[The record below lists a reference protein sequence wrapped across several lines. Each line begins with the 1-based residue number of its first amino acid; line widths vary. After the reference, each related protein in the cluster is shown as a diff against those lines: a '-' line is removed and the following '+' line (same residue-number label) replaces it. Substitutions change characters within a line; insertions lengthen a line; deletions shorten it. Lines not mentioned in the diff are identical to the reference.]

1 MKTSFCVEII
11 PSIWYYLDM
20 NRNIFTENELQLL
33 EDAMVQHGVVV
44 TFSQL
49 HQLFNKD
56 IQYTRKRIS
65 KLVNEGWLTRIKKG
79 LYVISDISTRGTLA
93 IDHRAVVNL
102 LVEDAYI
109 SFLSAL
115 QFHGYYNQLLSS
127 IRAVSLEQ
135 IKSRTI
141 KNYTYHFT
149 TTQAKYFYGWEIH
162 EMDGQEIKIASFEK
176 ALIDLI
182 QFHRSAYSTDIVLE
196 KLFDYQDEIDQD
208 KLTQY
213 LLKSNL
219 TTRRIFGFLLDC
231 AGMDSQQLLLS
242 VANRKSVSAI
252 SDAQDKVYNH
262 KWKLYYDPFFE
273 QYVKK
278 ENHQTTA

>member
-1 MKTSFCVEII
+1 M
-11 PSIWYYLDM
+11 WYYHCM
-20 NRNIFTENELQLL
+20 KRNIFTENELQLL
-33 EDAMVQHGVVV
+33 EDAIVQYGVVV

-49 HQLFNKD
+49 HQLLNKD
-56 IQYTRKRIS
+56 VQYTRKRIS
-65 KLVNEGWLTRIKKG
+65 KLVNDGWLTRIKKG
-79 LYVISDISTRGTLA
+79 LYVISDISTRGILA

-102 LVEDAYI
+102 LVENAYI

-115 QFHGYYNQLLSS
+115 QFHSYYNQLLGG
-127 IRAVSLEQ
+127 IRSVSLEKA
-135 IKSRTI
+135 KSRTI
-141 KNYTYHFT
+141 GNYIFHFT
-149 TTQAKYFYGWEIH
+149 TTQAKYFYGWETH
-162 EMDGQEIKIASFEK
+162 EIDGQEIKIASFEK

-182 QFHRSAYSTDIVLE
+182 QFHRSGYSTDIVLE
-196 KLFDYQDEIDQD
+196 KLLDYQNEIDQD

-231 AGMDSQQLLLS
+231 ADMDSHQLLLS
-242 VANRKSVSAI
+242 VANRKSVSSI

-262 KWKLYYDPFFE
+262 KWKLYCDQLFE

-278 ENHQTTA
+278 ENNQTTT

>member
-1 MKTSFCVEII
+1 M
-11 PSIWYYLDM
+11 PSTWYYYCM
-20 NRNIFTENELQLL
+20 KRNVLTENELQLL
-33 EDAMVQHGVVV
+33 EDAIVQYGVVV

-79 LYVISDISTRGTLA
+79 LYVISDISTRGILA

-102 LVEDAYI
+102 LVENAYI

-115 QFHGYYNQLLSS
+115 QFHGYYNQLLGG
-127 IRAVSLEQ
+127 IRAVSLEKN
-135 IKSRTI
+135 KSRTI
-141 KNYTYHFT
+141 GNYIFHFT
-149 TTQAKYFYGWEIH
+149 TTQVKYFYGWETYEI
-162 EMDGQEIKIASFEK
+162 DGQEIKIASFEK

-182 QFHRSAYSTDIVLE
+182 QFHRSTYSTDIVLE
-196 KLFDYQDEIDQD
+196 KLLDYQDEIDQD

-213 LLKSNL
+213 LLQTNL

-231 AGMDSQQLLLS
+231 AGIESQQLLLS
-242 VANRKSVSAI
+242 VANRKSVSSI

-262 KWKLYYDPFFE
+262 KWKLYYDQLFE

-278 ENHQTTA
+278 ENHQTAA

>member
-1 MKTSFCVEII
+1 M
-11 PSIWYYLDM
+11 PSTWYYYCM
-20 NRNIFTENELQLL
+20 KRNVLTENELQLL
-33 EDAMVQHGVVV
+33 EDAIVQYGVVV

-79 LYVISDISTRGTLA
+79 LYVISDISTRGILA

-102 LVEDAYI
+102 LVENAYI

-115 QFHGYYNQLLSS
+115 QFHGYYNQLLGG
-127 IRAVSLEQ
+127 IRAVSLEKN
-135 IKSRTI
+135 KSRTI
-141 KNYTYHFT
+141 GNYIFHFT
-149 TTQAKYFYGWEIH
+149 TTQVKYFYGWETYEI
-162 EMDGQEIKIASFEK
+162 DGQEIKIASFEK

-182 QFHRSAYSTDIVLE
+182 QFHRSTYSTDIVLE
-196 KLFDYQDEIDQD
+196 KLLDYQDEIDQN
-208 KLTQY
+208 KLMQY

-231 AGMDSQQLLLS
+231 AGIESQQLLLS
-242 VANRKSVSAI
+242 VANRKSVSSI

-262 KWKLYYDPFFE
+262 KWKLYYDQLFE

-278 ENHQTTA
+278 ENHQTAA

>member
-1 MKTSFCVEII
+1 MK
-11 PSIWYYLDM
+11 
-20 NRNIFTENELQLL
+20 RNVLTENELQLL
-33 EDAMVQHGVVV
+33 EDAIVQYGVVV

-79 LYVISDISTRGTLA
+79 LYVISDISTRGILA

-102 LVEDAYI
+102 LVENAYI

-115 QFHGYYNQLLSS
+115 QFHGYYNQLLGG
-127 IRAVSLEQ
+127 IRAVSLEKN
-135 IKSRTI
+135 KSRTI
-141 KNYTYHFT
+141 GNYIFHFT
-149 TTQAKYFYGWEIH
+149 TTQVKYFYGWETYEI
-162 EMDGQEIKIASFEK
+162 DGQEIKIASFEK

-182 QFHRSAYSTDIVLE
+182 QFHRSTYSTDIVLE
-196 KLFDYQDEIDQD
+196 KLLDYQDEIDQD

-213 LLKSNL
+213 LLQSNL

-231 AGMDSQQLLLS
+231 AGIESQQLLLS
-242 VANRKSVSAI
+242 VANRKSVSSI

-262 KWKLYYDPFFE
+262 KWKLYYDQLFE

-278 ENHQTTA
+278 ENHQTAA